1 MTEIFFFHGLESEP
15 HGSKYQH
22 LVAAGYTVISPDFR
36 DLKLPEQRLARA
48 EAETAGR
55 SDLIVV
61 GSSMGGLVAALLY
74 NAHPERFKTY
84 LLLAP
89 ALHWAEAEA
98 IDKVPATGKI
108 IHGRNDELIAPE
120 TIEAFA
126 HKFQLALEV
135 VEDNHRLGDSHQQML
150 AALAQLVSDT
160 AA

>member
-1 MTEIFFFHGLESEP
+1 MTEIFFFHGKESGP
-15 HGSKYQH
+15 HGSKYEQ
-22 LVAAGYTVISPDFR
+22 LVAAGYTVISPDFS
-36 DLKLPEQRLARA
+36 DMELPERLAKA

-55 SDLIVV
+55 RDLIVV

-74 NAHPERFKTY
+74 NAHPERFKSY

-108 IHGRNDELIAPE
+108 IHGSKDTEVPLAASQ
-120 TIEAFA
+120 AFA
-126 HKFQLALEV
+126 DKFQLALEV